1 MTLLAATF
9 GVCFV
14 SALIPLVN
22 AEAYLGGVGV
32 LHDEAEVWALAAAA
46 GLGQMAGKV
55 VWYLLGRSSLSWGW
69 VRRKTESTKWQSRLQ
84 TWQRRTRDNAWLVGT
99 LVFVSA
105 VLGLPPFAIIAVMAG
120 QLRVPLVL
128 FFVTGLAGRVLR
140 FAAVLGGAA
149 FLDDSGIF
157 G

>member
-9 GVCFV
+9 GICLV
-14 SALIPLVN
+14 SALLPLVN

-32 LHDEAEVWALAAAA
+32 LHGEAELWALAAVA
-46 GLGQMAGKV
+46 GLGQMAGKL
-55 VWYLLGRSSLSWGW
+55 VWYLLGRSSLGWGW
-69 VRRKTESTKWQSRLQ
+69 VRRRTESTKWQSRLE
-84 TWQRRTRDNAWLVGT
+84 TWQRRTRGNPWLVGA

-105 VLGLPPFAIIAVMAG
+105 VLGLPPFAVIAVLAG

-128 FFVTGLAGRVLR
+128 FFLTGLAGRVLR

-149 FLDDSGIF
+149 WLDDSGIF